1 MKEELKKTYRGFL
14 GWIRY
19 VRDYKDNIDNDLVS
33 EQRLID
39 ARKEIEALREYIQKD
54 TNAYKELEFLI
65 ELREDQIH
73 KLNDKV
79 GELQRERKELQEMIV
94 NQTNCVEVLTKK
106 LQKKEQ
112 SRRASAGAIGGLK
125 AKINDLTNKL
135 AKAEYTIEYY
145 RNNRK
150 KPNVEEIKAYEYSRK
165 AVEKR
170 IKDAEK

>member
-19 VRDYKDNIDNDLVS
+19 VRDYKDNIDNDLIYDHKLI
-33 EQRLID
+33 EKQREIDKQKVETAEYKYLVAERQKLIQLQEK
-39 ARKEIEALREYIQKD
+39 RIQNLNKKITGLKKEK
-54 TNAYKELEFLI
+54 KELCDSLANAQ
-65 ELREDQIH
+65 LKMNVLED
-73 KLNDKV
+73 KLN
-79 GELQRERKELQEMIV
+79 E
-94 NQTNCVEVLTKK
+94 
-106 LQKKEQ
+106 KEQ

-125 AKINDLTNKL
+125 AKINDLTNEL

>member
-14 GWIRY
+14 GWLRY

-39 ARKEIEALREYIQKD
+39 ARKEIDKLHNYIEKTTNNYKDLEILMFMRE
-54 TNAYKELEFLI
+54 E
-65 ELREDQIH
+65 QIH
-73 KLNDKV
+73 KLNNKV
-79 GELQRERKELQEMIV
+79 GELQKERKEYQNTIV
-94 NQTNCVEVLTKK
+94 VLEKHCDELEKK
-106 LQKKEQ
+106 LQKKEH
-112 SRRASAGAIGGLK
+112 SRRQSAGAIGGYK
-125 AKINDLTNKL
+125 AKINQLEEEL
-135 AKAEYTIEYY
+135 AKANYTINYY

-170 IKDAEK
+170 IKENDR